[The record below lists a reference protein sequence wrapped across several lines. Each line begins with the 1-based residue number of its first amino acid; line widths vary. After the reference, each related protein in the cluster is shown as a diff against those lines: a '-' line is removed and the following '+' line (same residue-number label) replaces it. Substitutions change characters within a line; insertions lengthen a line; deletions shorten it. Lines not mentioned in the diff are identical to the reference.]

1 LKLFA
6 ATVDAENLEGA
17 LDLVDRLHLEKSFS
31 LAIRLADHHRKLADL
46 IDDAK
51 DRRFVPEEEEDEDCP
66 EENFPST
73 TFMDRLAP
81 SRQISPDA
89 GLAFKIKRS
98 MGRQQEKPI
107 AKKHRLG

>member
-1 LKLFA
+1 
-6 ATVDAENLEGA
+6 
-17 LDLVDRLHLEKSFS
+17 
-31 LAIRLADHHRKLADL
+31 
-46 IDDAK
+46 
-51 DRRFVPEEEEDEDCP
+51 
-66 EENFPST
+66 
-73 TFMDRLAP
+73 MDRLAP